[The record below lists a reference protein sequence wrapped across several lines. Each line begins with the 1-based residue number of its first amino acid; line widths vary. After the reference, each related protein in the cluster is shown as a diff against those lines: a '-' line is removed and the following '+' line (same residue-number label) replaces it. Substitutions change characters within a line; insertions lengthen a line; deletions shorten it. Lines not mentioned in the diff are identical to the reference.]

1 MHFITKYPI
10 APRTGGRHKN
20 FRELDYITF
29 NLNFGGLFL
38 YLATKNLG
46 ARGALALAPL
56 DSTGPAKLPIQTISC
71 LPFGKSVWNSQLF
84 CILHRQHVSFFCM
97 ILTSNPIFCLF
108 FPIFWIFSIHKYF
121 HYDCTINY
129 VFILEALSHKY
140 IFCKLCPTIFEFS
153 FDDFSPKN
161 ENSTNILI

>member
-10 APRTGGRHKN
+10 APRTGGRHIN

-71 LPFGKSVWNSQLF
+71 LPFGKSVWNSQFF
-84 CILHRQHVSFFCM
+84 CILHRQHVSLMYFY
-97 ILTSNPIFCLF
+97 ILHIDVKTYFLSLSLIYIYMFL
-108 FPIFWIFSIHKYF
+108 IYSHIFS
-121 HYDCTINY
+121 
-129 VFILEALSHKY
+129 S
-140 IFCKLCPTIFEFS
+140 S
-153 FDDFSPKN
+153 Q
-161 ENSTNILI
+161 